1 VEQVQHK
8 ADPLTLAA
16 QAVLLVQ
23 VAQMDQVTHLRL
35 HHLKV
40 ITAVLHQALKH
51 VLAAV
56 VVVDLLQSVVMV
68 SQNSLQVM
76 VDQVLLIHTQ
86 EAQSLMLAAVVV
98 AQQ

>member
-8 ADPLTLAA
+8 ADPLILVAL
-16 QAVLLVQ
+16 AVLLVQ

-51 VLAAV
+51 VPAAV
-56 VVVDLLQSVVMV
+56 VVVDLLELEETAL
-68 SQNSLQVM
+68 QNLLQVM
-76 VDQVLLIHTQ
+76 AVRVLLIHIQ
-86 EAQSLMLAAVVV
+86 AAR
-98 AQQ
+98 